1 MTDILNFILDSA
13 TTFLT
18 SILNLLP
25 QSPFLAISNVAV
37 AQWLPS
43 LNWIIPIAEIIAI
56 LQAWVAAVL
65 VFYSFKIIMRWIKVI

>member
-1 MTDILNFILDSA
+1 MIDILNFILDSA

-18 SILNLLP
+18 NILNLLP

-43 LNWIIPIAEIIAI
+43 LNWIIPITEIIAI
-56 LQAWVAAVL
+56 LQAWGAAVL
-65 VFYSFKIIMRWIKVI
+65 VFYSFKIIMRWIKAI

>member
-65 VFYSFKIIMRWIKVI
+65 VFYSFKIIMRWIKAI